1 MGQVVGFTPDGAGAF
16 VELEPGVEGFLYKD
30 EIGLEAVKDARQLLS
45 DGQQVTARITDL
57 KVDERRLRLTI
68 RALYQSWLSVPST
81 HRGMVI
87 GRNGST
93 IQDIMRATGTYI
105 NLDSDSGQ
113 CSVEGPVQRAVQDA
127 VQRIRAIIEKRVISF
142 TIEDRQSG
150 MIIGKDGSMIQQI
163 QQQTGTQIEVNRTQ
177 VTVIAPNET
186 TLGRTLDSIRA
197 VISYYEVTMQV
208 PSGRIGR
215 VIGSG
220 GSNIRSVRQQTDTW
234 IDIAKDSSGRI
245 RIEGKNRSNTERA
258 AQLIQGYAAST
269 VHFTGREAPIP
280 PQLVPRR
287 QLTIAKADLERL
299 IRKQGGFF
307 AMILGRRK
315 SAIDRIQASTGTH
328 ISTES
333 SASTVLISGSS
344 FDSVERAVQEIDA
357 ALKEQSGT

>member
-1 MGQVVGFTPDGAGAF
+1 
-16 VELEPGVEGFLYKD
+16 
-30 EIGLEAVKDARQLLS
+30 
-45 DGQQVTARITDL
+45 
-57 KVDERRLRLTI
+57 
-68 RALYQSWLSVPST
+68 
-81 HRGMVI
+81 
-87 GRNGST
+87 
-93 IQDIMRATGTYI
+93 
-105 NLDSDSGQ
+105 
-113 CSVEGPVQRAVQDA
+113 
-127 VQRIRAIIEKRVISF
+127 
-142 TIEDRQSG
+142 
-150 MIIGKDGSMIQQI
+150 
-163 QQQTGTQIEVNRTQ
+163 
-177 VTVIAPNET
+177 
-186 TLGRTLDSIRA
+186 
-197 VISYYEVTMQV
+197 MQV